1 MSKTYEIDMTR
12 GPLLSRI
19 LLFSLPLIC
28 SGVLQLLFNAADI
41 IVVGRYA
48 GSHAMAAVGATSAL
62 INLLVNFFIGISVG
76 ANVLVARFRGAGDFD
91 DAQQTV
97 QTALITAVA
106 GGALLVVIGIALAR
120 PMLVWMATP
129 AEVLDQAVLYMRI
142 YFIGMPATM
151 LYNFGAAILRAVGD
165 TRRPLYFLMFS
176 GVVNVL
182 CNLFFV
188 IVLHMGVA
196 GVATATVIAQ
206 VISATLIV
214 LCLMRVDG
222 MCNVNLKNIHFHADK
237 FARMMQVGLPA
248 GLQSVIFNISNVLI
262 QSSINS
268 FGAIVVAGNTA
279 ASNIE
284 GFVYTSMNALY
295 QTSLS
300 FTSQNLGA
308 KQYHRIDQVLLRCAI
323 LVVLIGLVLGF
334 LATYLLNCWIDR
346 SAHHEDAGNPHHCAC
361 GHHDLH
367 TAGIVLAA
375 AVALPVF
382 VAAGAAGSYLILRRS
397 LRRLDHINATV
408 ASINEGRD
416 LSRRIAAR
424 LAGQGAS
431 GGRKYPELPS
441 IIYWYKIAVGRYAAA
456 HPFAECADRIRM
468 LKKVA
473 EDFHSG
479 PFNHLTVR
487 ILPERVLY
495 MMLKRRGKS
504 LKGR

>member
-19 LLFSLPLIC
+19 LLFALPLIC

-323 LVVLIGLVLGF
+323 LVVLIGLVLGNGAHLLGRQLLGIYSSDAEVVSF
-334 LATYLLNCWIDR
+334 GLVRLGVVSVTYCLCGLMDVI
-346 SAHHEDAGNPHHCAC
+346 AGSVR
-361 GHHDLH
+361 GM
-367 TAGIVLAA
+367 GYSI
-375 AVALPVF
+375 LPMLVSL
-382 VAAGAAGSYLILRRS
+382 AGACVFRIIWIFTIFRWQHTLFSLYISYPISWGLTICAHLACYFIVRRQVFPPKG
-397 LRRLDHINATV
+397 AQ
-408 ASINEGRD
+408 
-416 LSRRIAAR
+416 LS
-424 LAGQGAS
+424 
-431 GGRKYPELPS
+431 
-441 IIYWYKIAVGRYAAA
+441 
-456 HPFAECADRIRM
+456 
-468 LKKVA
+468 
-473 EDFHSG
+473 
-479 PFNHLTVR
+479 
-487 ILPERVLY
+487 
-495 MMLKRRGKS
+495 
-504 LKGR
+504 